1 MLAAQEEACRAA
13 IDELIATEKQLQE
26 EIEGGGRQ
34 SRTAR
39 FQLMT
44 LRYGKRYYESLGTW
58 CRESLDELGTAERSG
73 RPNIAGTRTRA

>member
-1 MLAAQEEACRAA
+1 
-13 IDELIATEKQLQE
+13 
-26 EIEGGGRQ
+26 
-34 SRTAR
+34 
-39 FQLMT
+39 MT